1 MNCGFIRNYID
12 CGSLI
17 EEYFHN
23 NGIKEGKY
31 KLYDFRGNLLVEV
44 EYIND
49 KKNGNCKIYNPYKF
63 LSMKDKE
70 LYFINDEIYPFNI
83 KTDSS
88 NKFEITRFYY
98 KDKNGYY
105 IFKNLQ

>member
-1 MNCGFIRNYID
+1 MNCGFIRNYIEK
-12 CGSLI
+12 GNLI

-31 KLYDFRGNLLVEV
+31 KLFDFRGNLLVEI

-63 LSMKDKE
+63 LSMIDKE
-70 LYFINDEIYPFNI
+70 LYFIDDKLNLTENY
-83 KTDSS
+83 KT
-88 NKFEITRFYY
+88 FELTRFYY
-98 KDKNGYY
+98 KDKQGYY